1 MTVDRLP
8 LINGISSGLG
18 SEFRWRNDFYNFW
31 NQTLTKIIFFTSYQ
45 TFDHRCVFEAV
56 FHEKT
61 RFFNLEE
68 RTFLFVRFPEVP
80 RGSLLM
86 GFQQYATFKI
96 WITQNLLQIEYVN
109 SSNAGNVLSMDIL
122 ILIFCLGKIYCVFPS
137 HTVRGELGELLGN
150 LLFLKIVFCVFC
162 QHTMQFSKIEC
173 GPNLVTR
180 VYVRVILRE

>member
-1 MTVDRLP
+1 MDRLP

-96 WITQNLLQIEYVN
+96 WIIQNLLQIEYVN

-137 HTVRGELGELLGN
+137 PIIRGEPGEPFGEPFIFKNRVLC
-150 LLFLKIVFCVFC
+150 FLSTYYAVFKNW
-162 QHTMQFSKIEC
+162 MRSKFS
-173 GPNLVTR
+173 N
-180 VYVRVILRE
+180 